1 MKKQYT
7 FVALIIIMLYMIY
20 LVLSYKYEEYR
31 VYKYTQS
38 LAEIN
43 DVYISQI
50 QTAREVLENK
60 NTRAYKNKV
69 LKSEQGLKSPGEKVV
84 FLITEEKYN
93 KYTQTQKI
101 DQTSSNI
108 PEDLLTETSLIDTM
122 TIYQKWVYFL
132 WKKDIR

>member
-7 FVALIIIMLYMIY
+7 FIALIIIMLYMIY

-43 DVYISQI
+43 DVYIWQI

-69 LKSEQGLKSPGEKVV
+69 LKSQQGLKNPGEKVV

-93 KYTQTQKI
+93 KYTQTQNI
-101 DQTSSNI
+101 DQTPTGI